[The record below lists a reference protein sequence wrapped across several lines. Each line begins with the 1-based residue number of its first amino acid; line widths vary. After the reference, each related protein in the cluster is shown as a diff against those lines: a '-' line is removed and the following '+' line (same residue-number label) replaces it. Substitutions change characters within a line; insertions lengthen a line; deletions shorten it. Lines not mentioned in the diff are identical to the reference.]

1 MALFSFSCYQQVG
14 NLCNSQL
21 LTTAVPAAPE
31 KERHPPTAGG
41 ELARPVPAARDGEKS
56 ASSLVFAA
64 ETIKTDQV
72 EREKEETGVEEIK
85 QLEVNLNIVKK
96 KRKAKL
102 QISYPLTRAFLVR

>member
-41 ELARPVPAARDGEKS
+41 EPVPAARKGEKS
-56 ASSLVFAA
+56 ASSFVSFTA

-72 EREKEETGVEEIK
+72 EREKEETGVEGIK

-96 KRKAKL
+96 KR
-102 QISYPLTRAFLVR
+102 

>member
-1 MALFSFSCYQQVG
+1 MG
-14 NLCNSQL
+14 NWPDQC
-21 LTTAVPAAPE
+21 TAVS
-31 KERHPPTAGG
+31 
-41 ELARPVPAARDGEKS
+41 AARNEEKP
-56 ASSLVFAA
+56 ASSSVFAA

-72 EREKEETGVEEIK
+72 EREKEETGGAGIK